1 MSSCSYIWRQP
12 LQKVHFS
19 NFSNTVFSSCHE
31 PEGINRFEKTFSC
44 HLEFIVQSVARG
56 IESDK
61 EPSLFR
67 GTNFS
72 TMISHPVLIPFFPR
86 FFPVFDAFFSLLQEL
101 EGIGDVIIGDVT
113 TVPCAW
119 EGVCAGLPARVEVYI
134 CVSCG
139 VCHGMRA

>member
-1 MSSCSYIWRQP
+1 M
-12 LQKVHFS
+12 L
-19 NFSNTVFSSCHE
+19 
-31 PEGINRFEKTFSC
+31 
-44 HLEFIVQSVARG
+44 FITIFLLFVQSVARG

>member
-1 MSSCSYIWRQP
+1 MANMLLPSAHS
-12 LQKVHFS
+12 
-19 NFSNTVFSSCHE
+19 TVGCKR
-31 PEGINRFEKTFSC
+31 NRTG
-44 HLEFIVQSVARG
+44 QGA
-56 IESDK
+56 
-61 EPSLFR
+61 SLFR